1 MSAPTVYDVPGPGI
15 RWRFPHQCAHWFGMT
30 CSDGPPNSHLSV
42 CWRKPASTLSHI
54 SIFFISYLF
63 STPPVECG
71 EINCGNA
78 SRESAK
84 KFPVENQKILHNRLW
99 RKSACPVLLFSTFP
113 HKIPLLRLLLQKPM
127 ILYIFLF
134 LISSLL

>member
-1 MSAPTVYDVPGPGI
+1 MNSGKRWVRTVCMTIDYPKFDGDS
-15 RWRFPHQCAHWFGMT
+15 HESSAHWLGMT

-42 CWRKPASTLSHI
+42 CWRKPAITLSHI

-71 EINCGNA
+71 EINCGNS

-84 KFPVENQKILHNRLW
+84 KIPVENQEILHNRLW

-127 ILYIFLF
+127 I
-134 LISSLL
+134 